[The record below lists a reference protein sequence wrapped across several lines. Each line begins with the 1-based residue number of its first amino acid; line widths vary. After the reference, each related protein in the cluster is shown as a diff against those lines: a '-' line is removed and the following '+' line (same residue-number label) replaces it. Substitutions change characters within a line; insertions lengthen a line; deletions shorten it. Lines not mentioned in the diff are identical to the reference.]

1 MSLKWLP
8 NAISALRIALVAPIL
23 ILIFDESFGAA
34 LALFVIAAFS
44 DGLDGYLA
52 RRNGWFTRLGALL
65 DPVADKLLVAGL
77 FVTLAVTGN
86 IPVWLAV
93 VVLVRDLVIVAGA
106 LAYNFI
112 VKPVEGEPTRISKL
126 NTSLQLLFLLF
137 VISRAGYGWPQ
148 EITITVLGAAVLV
161 TVVVSGVDYVLS
173 WSRRARAGE

>member
-1 MSLKWLP
+1 M
-8 NAISALRIALVAPIL
+8 
-23 ILIFDESFGAA
+23 
-34 LALFVIAAFS
+34 
-44 DGLDGYLA
+44 
-52 RRNGWFTRLGALL
+52 
-65 DPVADKLLVAGL
+65 
-77 FVTLAVTGN
+77 FVTLAITGN
-86 IPVWLAV
+86 IPVWLAA

-148 EITITVLGAAVLV
+148 EITITVLGAAVFV